1 MVGRPSKHPFPLLR
15 PGDGRATR
23 HGRPRTRRHA
33 LILALAATT
42 AACQSDFSSAPNPFT
57 GDPWTL
63 SGPEVTIGSVDDP
76 QYIFG
81 PVANLLPGPDG
92 FLYSLHRREA
102 SARRWSADGTP
113 SGSVGREGE
122 GPGEF
127 RRPWEMGFFGDS
139 LWVWD
144 LDGYH
149 VSYFDLEGEYLGR
162 VSPEVDFG
170 DFGGPEGMPPRPERP
185 FRDGTFLGIEPTP
198 ADWVATG
205 RMTEAAFTHM
215 DAEGATLST
224 IWMHPH
230 EPRDGLAL
238 LREDGGG
245 TFGPQA
251 FGDGVAYTVDD
262 DGLVV
267 IGRRAWTGEGEAV
280 FTLTRIGLA
289 GDTVFAVRVPYSPV
303 PLAAERID
311 SAVVA
316 VTESMYEFMSARQ
329 PGLARGAL
337 EARIRDATYKPAYV
351 PPVGNVLLAADG
363 NIWVRRFDPVELDT
377 GEAVN
382 EWWIMDPDG
391 APLARALTPVGLQVR
406 HIGADFVWGTEQD
419 EFEVDYIVRY
429 RVVKGS

>member
-1 MVGRPSKHPFPLLR
+1 MANTPPKREFPLMGGAWR
-15 PGDGRATR
+15 PT
-23 HGRPRTRRHA
+23 
-33 LILALAATT
+33 ILLVLVVTG
-42 AACQSDFSSAPNPFT
+42 ACQSDPGTAPSPFT

-76 QYIFG
+76 EYVFG
-81 PVANLLPGPDG
+81 PVAALVPGPDG
-92 FLYSLHRREA
+92 FLYSLHWQEG
-102 SARRWSADGTP
+102 SFRRWSADGTP

-127 RRPWEMGFFGDS
+127 RRPSEMGFFGDS

-149 VSYFDLEGEYLGR
+149 VTYFDLGGKHLGR

-205 RMTEAAFTHM
+205 EMTEAAFTHM
-215 DAEGATLST
+215 DAEGATLGT
-224 IWMHPH
+224 IWMHPY

-238 LREDGGG
+238 LREGGG
-245 TFGPQA
+245 GFFGPQA
-251 FGDGVAYTVDD
+251 FGDGAAYAVSDE
-262 DGLVV
+262 GLLVTE
-267 IGRRAWTGEGEAV
+267 RRAWTGEGEAA

-289 GDTVFAVRVPYSPV
+289 GDTIMSVRVPYTPA
-303 PLAAERID
+303 PLATDRID

-316 VTESMYEFMSARQ
+316 MTDDMYEFMSARQ
-329 PGLARGAL
+329 PGLARAAL
-337 EARIRDATYKPAYV
+337 EQRIRDATYKPAYV
-351 PPVGNVLLAADG
+351 PPVGETMLDAAG

-382 EWWIMDPDG
+382 EWWIMDADG
-391 APLARALTPVGLQVR
+391 APLARALTPAGLQVR
-406 HIGADFVWGTEQD
+406 HIGADIVWGVEQD

-429 RVVKGS
+429 RLVKGS